1 MTTRYYYYPPN
12 GMIYGASLKIENTS
26 GQDVTGL
33 YGDSGIFITFGGQGG
48 DGSPEQEFPLVT
60 AGQNGIATIP
70 ARSTV
75 WISNYLPAPI
85 KPQQQCRIA
94 VDSTSIPNTCNL
106 TPVIHVGMW
115 QNEVKGTVV

>member
-1 MTTRYYYYPPN
+1 
-12 GMIYGASLKIENTS
+12 MIYGASLKIQNGST
-26 GQDVTGL
+26 QDVTGIW
-33 YGDSGIFITFGGQGG
+33 GDAGIYLTFGGAGG

-60 AGQNGIATIP
+60 AANNGIVTIP
-70 ARSTV
+70 AASTV
-75 WISNYLPAPI
+75 WIYNYLPAPI

-94 VDSTSIPNTCNL
+94 VDSTSLPNTCTL

>member
-1 MTTRYYYYPPN
+1 MTRYYQYPPN
-12 GMIYGASLKIENTS
+12 GKIYGASLKIQNTS
-26 GQDVTGL
+26 TEDVTGL
-33 YGDSGIFITFGGQGG
+33 YGDAGIFLTFGGQGG

-60 AGQNGIATIP
+60 AAHNGIVTIP
-70 ARSTV
+70 AGSVV
-75 WISNYLPAPI
+75 WISNYLAAPI

-94 VDSTSIPNTCNL
+94 IDSTSIPSSCLL

>member
-1 MTTRYYYYPPN
+1 MKIQNTTD
-12 GMIYGASLKIENTS
+12 T
-26 GQDVTGL
+26 DVTGL
-33 YGDSGIFITFGGQGG
+33 WGDAGIFLTFGGQGG

-60 AGQNGIATIP
+60 AADQGITTIP
-70 ARSTV
+70 AASTV
-75 WISNYLPAPI
+75 WIHNEFPAPV

-94 VDSTSIPNTCNL
+94 IDTTSIPNTCIV